1 MLSNLVAILVLYCVY
16 YYLKNLNNCKC
27 VSSGAVN
34 NLKTLELIL
43 IGLNFAGLLFSV
55 LIMNNLLTFLK
66 SYQKYLPYIAAVY
79 FLGIFIFDSIF
90 LYNSFKF
97 YDTMKSP
104 CACAESIP
112 KYFIYFQG
120 LMSLLVVF
128 SSALFS
134 IYGLYLYATGAKVE
148 FSITDLNRKY
158 NKKNKN
164 KIK

>member
-1 MLSNLVAILVLYCVY
+1 MLGNLVAILVLYCVY
-16 YYLKNLNNCKC
+16 YYLKNLNDCKC

-43 IGLNFAGLLFSV
+43 IGLNFAGLLIS
-55 LIMNNLLTFLK
+55 LLTMNNLLTFLK
-66 SYQKYLPYIAAVY
+66 PYQKYLVYIAAVY

-90 LYNSFKF
+90 VYNAFKF

-104 CACAESIP
+104 CACAEGIP

-134 IYGLYLYATGAKVE
+134 VYGLYLYGSGVRVS
-148 FSITDLNRKY
+148 FSITDFKL
-158 NKKNKN
+158 KKNKN

>member
-1 MLSNLVAILVLYCVY
+1 MLGNLIAILVLYCVY
-16 YYLKNLNNCKC
+16 YYLKNLNDCKC
-27 VSSGAVN
+27 VSSEAVN

-43 IGLNFAGLLFSV
+43 IGLNFAGV
-55 LIMNNLLTFLK
+55 LISLLTMNNLLTFLK
-66 SYQKYLPYIAAVY
+66 PYQKYLVYIALIY
-79 FLGIFIFDSIF
+79 FLGIFIFDSVF
-90 LYNSFKF
+90 VYNAFNF

-134 IYGLYLYATGAKVE
+134 VYGLYLYGSGVRVS
-148 FSITDLNRKY
+148 FSITDFKL
-158 NKKNKN
+158 KKNKN